1 MYLLILQ
8 DNGFGPLI
16 TQNGK
21 VIDSEPEK
29 INVKVGDKVTRVA
42 FNDLELLPQH
52 LPQTSSHHHDNESP
66 TSSHH
71 HNNESEH
78 YGSSDGTQVRAGPWT
93 VVLSLYYLFKYIFNI
108 I

>member
-1 MYLLILQ
+1 MLLLILQ

-21 VIDSEPEK
+21 VIDIEAEK
-29 INVKVGDKVTRVA
+29 ISLKVGDTVTRVA

-52 LPQTSSHHHDNESP
+52 LPQTSSHHHDNES
-66 TSSHH
+66 
-71 HNNESEH
+71 EH
-78 YGSSDGTQVRAGPWT
+78 YGSSDGTQTRAGPWM

-108 I
+108 L